1 MASPKSKLRW
11 PRAKSP
17 GTAARTSA
25 TRMPAGKR
33 IKLSIATGGDNLI
46 MQITLDTKP
55 FAALETDALVTYVF
69 ENGDSAQGRP
79 AELDK
84 LTGGMLSR
92 LSKCGELTGKSL
104 ETTQLHAP
112 AGVKAARL
120 LLVGAGKR
128 EQFNPATLRKVAG
141 AALRYLKARA
151 AHKVV
156 FLLREGDSTEEL
168 AQAITESAIVA
179 DFETDKYKTDK
190 KNDKFI
196 ETFTIAGFTD
206 AGKAVGEKGIA
217 RGRIIGDAQNFA
229 RDLVNEP
236 SNKLTPKI
244 LAEKAEA
251 MAKESGL
258 SADILD
264 EKRIADLKM
273 GALLSVAQGGPEPP
287 RMIVVTYKPATPP
300 KPGAPVIGFVG
311 KAVTFDTGGI
321 SIKPADGMEKMKYD
335 MAGGATM
342 LGVMRALAALKP
354 SVKVICVVPSTENM
368 PGGKAQKPG
377 DIQTAMSGKTIEVL
391 NTDAEGRLILAD
403 GIHYAKQ
410 LGATHLVDAATLTGA
425 IVVALANVN
434 VGVFG
439 SDQPFTDKL
448 LASAKAVG
456 EKMWQMPI
464 DDDYR
469 EFIKGTVADIQNIG
483 SGKGGGAITGAMF
496 IKEFTGDTP
505 WIHLDIAGTA
515 WNDDAKPWL
524 AKGPTGVALRTLV
537 HLIMSS

>member
-1 MASPKSKLRW
+1 
-11 PRAKSP
+11 
-17 GTAARTSA
+17 
-25 TRMPAGKR
+25 
-33 IKLSIATGGDNLI
+33 
-46 MQITLDTKP
+46 MQISLEIKP
-55 FAALETDALVTYVF
+55 YATLETDALVTYLF
-69 ENGDSAQGRP
+69 EDSDPIQGRI
-79 AELDK
+79 AEIDQATSGLLRK
-84 LTGGMLSR
+84 
-92 LSKCGELTGKSL
+92 LSKSGELTGKSL
-104 ETTQLHAP
+104 EMTLVHAP
-112 AGVKAARL
+112 AGLKAARL

-128 EQFNPATLRKVAG
+128 DKFDGATLRRMAG
-141 AALRYLKARA
+141 ATLRYLKARSVKQFA
-151 AHKVV
+151 
-156 FLLREGDSTEEL
+156 FLARESDLTEDV
-168 AQAITESAIVA
+168 AQVITEGIVA
-179 DFETDKYKTDK
+179 ANFESDKYKTDK
-190 KNDKFI
+190 KNDKCVDAVLL
-196 ETFTIAGFTD
+196 AGYSD
-206 AGKAVGEKGIA
+206 KERAAGEKGLS
-217 RGRIIGDAQNFA
+217 RGRVIADAQNFT

-244 LAEKAEA
+244 LAEKAEV
-251 MAKESGL
+251 MAREAGL
-258 SADILD
+258 AVEILD
-264 EKRIADLKM
+264 ERKIADLKM
-273 GALLSVAQGGPEPP
+273 GALLSVAKGSVEPP
-287 RMIVVTYKPATPP
+287 RVMVVTYTPASP
-300 KPGAPVIGFVG
+300 KPGAPVIGLVG

-354 SVKVICVVPSTENM
+354 NVKVICVVPSTENM

-403 GIHYAKQ
+403 GITYIKQ

-439 SDQPFTDKL
+439 SDQPWTDKL

-456 EKMWQMPI
+456 EKMWQMPM

-483 SGKGGGAITGAMF
+483 SGKGGGSITGAWF
-496 IKEFTGDTP
+496 IREFAGETP

-524 AKGPTGVALRTLV
+524 AKGPTGIALRTLINLV
-537 HLIMSS
+537 MSY

>member
-1 MASPKSKLRW
+1 
-11 PRAKSP
+11 
-17 GTAARTSA
+17 
-25 TRMPAGKR
+25 
-33 IKLSIATGGDNLI
+33 
-46 MQITLDTKP
+46 MQITLESKP
-55 FAALETDALVTYVF
+55 ISTLAEEAVVTYLF
-69 ENGDSAQGRP
+69 EENEPIQGRV

-84 LTGGMLSR
+84 LTGGLLAR
-92 LSKCGELTGKSL
+92 LAKSGELTGKAL
-104 ETTQLHAP
+104 ELTLLHAP
-112 AGVKAARL
+112 AGLKTPRL

-141 AALRYLKARA
+141 AGLRHLKSRGV
-151 AHKVV
+151 HKFV
-156 FLLREGDSTEEL
+156 FALREGDLTEDA
-168 AQAITESAIVA
+168 AQAVTEAAIVA

-196 ETFTIAGFTD
+196 EAMSLAGFGD
-206 AGKAVGEKGIA
+206 AEKAACEKGIA
-217 RGRIIGDAQNFA
+217 RGRFVGDAQNFT

-236 SNKLTPKI
+236 SNKLTPRI

-251 MAKESGL
+251 MAREAGL
-258 SADILD
+258 KVEILD
-264 EKRIADLKM
+264 EKRIAGLKM
-273 GALLSVAQGGPEPP
+273 GALLSVAQGSVEPP
-287 RMIVVTYKPATPP
+287 RVIVITYTPANP
-300 KPGAPVIGFVG
+300 KPGAPVIGLVG

-321 SIKPADGMEKMKYD
+321 SIKPSEGMEKMKYD

-354 SVKVICVVPSTENM
+354 SVKVICVVPATENM

-425 IVVALANVN
+425 IVVALANIN

-439 SDQPFTDKL
+439 SDESWTGKL
-448 LASAKAVG
+448 LASAKAAG
-456 EKMWQMPI
+456 EKMWPLPT
-464 DDDYR
+464 DDEYR
-469 EFIKGTVADIQNIG
+469 EFIKGSFADIQNIG

-496 IKEFTGDTP
+496 LKEFSGDTP

-515 WNDDAKPWL
+515 WNDEAKPWL

-537 HLIMSS
+537 HLITTL